1 MKINNN
7 ANLTKK
13 TVFIYKNI
21 KSTSSYQ
28 TDPTAD
34 PSTVTVR
41 TILSTLEIVFQ
52 K

>member
-7 ANLTKK
+7 ANLIKK

-21 KSTSSYQ
+21 KSTSGYQ

>member
-1 MKINNN
+1 MKINNSN
-7 ANLTKK
+7 TINKK
-13 TVFIYKNI
+13 TVFVYKNI
-21 KSTSSYQ
+21 KSANGFQ

>member
-7 ANLTKK
+7 NTINKK
-13 TVFIYKNI
+13 TVFVYKNI
-21 KSTSSYQ
+21 KSVSGYQ

-41 TILSTLEIVFQ
+41 TILSSLEIVFQ